1 MGEIHALEAGS
12 NTAVIVIARA
22 GLGRVRAAGRGAAGE
37 GVFDKAVHSGLAEVI
52 RTTHCPNT
60 CDPPE
65 AAGGSPA
72 PKMPPLPPPPRCIG
86 FSSGCQPSVGAEP
99 PTSPH
104 WLSLVPLT
112 TLRLFC
118 MSVSGA
124 FTGVQPPEPKQARK
138 RLTMKY
144 SMLHYHGTLN
154 INQIYCWAPS
164 KPPYVRASERA
175 ALSAQP

>member
-1 MGEIHALEAGS
+1 MALVFWGGGGGWRVGEIHALEAGS

-72 PKMPPLPPPPRCIG
+72 PKMPPLPPPAA
-86 FSSGCQPSVGAEP
+86 SGSHQGVSLALEQNRRPLPTGYRWFHSPLCAFFACQSAE
-99 PTSPH
+99 
-104 WLSLVPLT
+104 LS
-112 TLRLFC
+112 
-118 MSVSGA
+118 
-124 FTGVQPPEPKQARK
+124 QASN
-138 RLTMKY
+138 LP
-144 SMLHYHGTLN
+144 
-154 INQIYCWAPS
+154 NQN
-164 KPPYVRASERA
+164 KPANGS
-175 ALSAQP
+175 Q